1 MSVGLA
7 GLLARAGRLAQKRSQ
22 RLCTAHLL
30 WALADEEGVPADVLA
45 NHGLPPLELLEAV
58 AVVDEEPSHAVELAV
73 ERAEKIA
80 HVLGDGVPTSTHL
93 LIAITRQPRSAG
105 YRCLERLGAVP
116 AQVSEHVLIAVGG
129 AQGRRRRLAEPAAA
143 TRRAPRQSAPPPS
156 YMGPLFDSLAPDD
169 EVNPSPEDRGR
180 QAQQH
185 ALAQETERKRRDA
198 RTPSVPPL
206 EGIEPAVGESIES
219 APHESIPPAP
229 ALPLE
234 VEQVQAR
241 VERVLPVPEVDRT
254 LERRRFPLL
263 TSLARNL
270 SAAAADGEFDPV
282 IGRDDEIEQLLDV
295 LARRRANNPVLVG
308 PPGVGKTAV
317 VEGLAAALVEA
328 GVERPR
334 VIAELSAGALIS
346 GTGVRGALAERLATL
361 RQEVADAGGEVVLFI
376 DEIHTL
382 VGQGEGADSV
392 GNELKTALARG
403 ELPCIGA
410 TTDEEYR
417 KVFERDAA
425 LARRFTRV
433 DIEEPSPE
441 DCQRIVRGAALEYEK
456 HHGVAYAPE
465 ALTASVEMSVRFIPE
480 QKLPDKAIGVIDQA
494 AARVKRRGGKVVDV
508 ESIAQV
514 ISEQASVP
522 VERLLMRDGAV
533 LLELESHLGQRIIGQ
548 PEAVGGIA
556 AALRKSAA
564 GFNGRRPLGT
574 FLLLGP
580 TGVGKTEMAKGISD
594 LMFPASEMLRFDMSE
609 FSEGHT
615 VARLLGAPPG
625 YVGHEDGGQ
634 LTEAVRRHP
643 YRLLLLDEVEK
654 AHPDVLMALLPLLD
668 EGRLTDGRGHTVDFT
683 NTVIVM
689 TSNLGVAQAV
699 EPRRIGFSG
708 GDDSGTTAA
717 RTDAILV
724 AARAALPP
732 ELWNR
737 IDEPLCFGPLGKAS
751 VAKIARRLIDEVAAL
766 VERTHD
772 VACEIDDSVID
783 VLIAAGGFDPEL
795 GARPMRRMVSRMVE
809 AKLASAVLGGDVGSG
824 ECLVLRGRDGA
835 IEMTTRQSDIVAAE

>member
-22 RLCTAHLL
+22 RLSTAHLL
-30 WALADEEGVPADVLA
+30 WALADEEGMPSAVLA
-45 NHGLPPLELLEAV
+45 EHGLPPLGLLEAV
-58 AVVDEEPSHAVELAV
+58 AVIDEEPSHAVELAV

-80 HVLGDGVPTSTHL
+80 AAIGDGIPSSTHL

-116 AQVSEHVLIAVGG
+116 ANVSEHVLTALGG
-129 AQGRRRRLAEPAAA
+129 GQTRSRRVADPVPTPPAA
-143 TRRAPRQSAPPPS
+143 PRTPLSS
-156 YMGPLFDSLAPDD
+156 VGPLFDSIALSETAAPPTAADL
-169 EVNPSPEDRGR
+169 RR
-180 QAQQH
+180 QAQQQ
-185 ALAQETERKRRDA
+185 ALAQATERKRRDA
-198 RTPSVPPL
+198 RTPSVPP
-206 EGIEPAVGESIES
+206 GAAVEVLTPPPEDPDDFAALD
-219 APHESIPPAP
+219 APEA
-229 ALPLE
+229 
-234 VEQVQAR
+234 
-241 VERVLPVPEVDRT
+241 PEVRITPASTPTVDRG
-254 LERRRFPLL
+254 LDKRRFPLL
-263 TSLARNL
+263 GALARNL
-270 SAAAADGEFDPV
+270 SALAASGKFDPM
-282 IGRDDEIEQLLDV
+282 IGRDQEIEQLLDV

-308 PPGVGKTAV
+308 PPGVGKTAI

-328 GVERPR
+328 GVDHPR
-334 VIAELSAGALIS
+334 VIAEVSAGALVS

-361 RQEVADAGGEVVLFI
+361 KEEVADADGDIVLFI

-410 TTDEEYR
+410 TTEEEYR
-417 KVFERDAA
+417 RIFERDAA

-433 DIEEPSPE
+433 DVDEPSPE
-441 DCQRIVRGAALEYEK
+441 DCLRIVRGAALEYEK
-456 HHGVAYAPE
+456 HHGVAYSPE
-465 ALTASVEMSVRFIPE
+465 ALEASVEMSVQFIPE
-480 QKLPDKAIGVIDQA
+480 HKLPDKAIGVIDQA
-494 AARVKRRGGKVVDV
+494 AARVKRRGGTVVDI
-508 ESIAQV
+508 EAIAQV

-522 VERLLMRDGAV
+522 LERLLMRDGAV
-533 LLELESHLGQRIIGQ
+533 LLELESHLGDRVIGQ
-548 PEAVGGIA
+548 SDAVAGIG

-580 TGVGKTEMAKGISD
+580 TGVGKTEMAKGISE
-594 LMFPASEMLRFDMSE
+594 LMFPASEMVRFDMSE
-609 FSEGHT
+609 FSEAHT

-643 YRLLLLDEVEK
+643 YRLILLDEVEK
-654 AHPDVLMALLPLLD
+654 AHGDVLMALLPLLD
-668 EGRLTDGRGHTVDFT
+668 EGRLTDGRGNTVDFT

-708 GDDSGTTAA
+708 GSDAGRAQA
-717 RTDAILV
+717 RTEAVLA

-737 IDEPLCFGPLGKAS
+737 IDEPLCFAPLDEAT
-751 VAKIARRLIDEVAAL
+751 VVKIARRLVDEVAAIA
-766 VERTHD
+766 ERTHGIQ
-772 VACEIDDSVID
+772 CEIEDSVIE
-783 VLIAAGGFDPEL
+783 VLVAQGGFDPEL
-795 GARPMRRMVSRMVE
+795 GARPMRRMVSRLVE
-809 AKLASAVLGGDVGSG
+809 AKLASAVLGGHVGPGVRLKLS
-824 ECLVLRGRDGA
+824 GRDGA
-835 IEMTTRQSDIVAAE
+835 IELELEESDIVAAE